1 MMDVK
6 EIYDAKERL
15 KGHIKET
22 PIVYAPNL
30 GEDVYLKVEVLQDT
44 GSFKLRGAYNKIST
58 LTEEEKEKGVIAC
71 SAGNHAQGVAKSAT
85 EKGIESIICMPYHA
99 PLSKVAATKNYGSQ
113 VVLVKESFDDA
124 AAYADKLA
132 KEEGYTFI
140 APFNDEKVIA
150 GQGTI
155 GLEILDKIPDVD
167 IIVVPIGGGGLISG
181 IALAAKSIKPDIKV
195 IGVQTKISPGMYESI
210 KEGKIVTVK
219 GGSTIADGIAVK
231 TPGDITYEMTKEL
244 VDDIVLVT
252 EGEIS
257 SAILTLLEKN
267 KIITEGAAASTV
279 AAVMYKKFNHKGKKV
294 CCVLSGGNIDVTR
307 VSKVIEKGLYKT
319 NRRMEL
325 RIKLNDAP
333 GELTKLT
340 ELLEKEGANIVQ
352 IGQHIDVVSDT
363 IDSMI
368 VHLVVDT
375 RNLEHQN
382 ALITTLNENFYVFK
396 VKYNNPQF

>member
-1 MMDVK
+1 MDVK

-22 PIVYAPNL
+22 PVVYAPNL

-44 GSFKLRGAYNKIST
+44 GSFKLRGAYNKIAT
-58 LTEEEKEKGVIAC
+58 LTDEEAEKGVVAC

-85 EKGIESIICMPYHA
+85 ERGIRSIICMPFHA
-99 PLSKVAATKNYGSQ
+99 PLSKVQATRNYGAE
-113 VVLVKESFDDA
+113 VELIKDSFDDS
-124 AAYADKLA
+124 AAYAAKLS
-132 KEEGYTFI
+132 KEEGLTFI
-140 APFNDEKVIA
+140 APFDDEKVIA

-155 GLEILDKIPDVD
+155 GLEILEKIPDVD

-181 IALAAKSIKPDIKV
+181 VALAAKSINPDVKV
-195 IGVQTKISPGMYESI
+195 IGVQTKISPSMYESV
-210 KEGKIVTVK
+210 KEGKILTVK

-231 TPGDITYEMTKEL
+231 TPGKITYDIVREY
-244 VDDIVLVT
+244 VDEIVLVT

-279 AAVMYKKFNHKGKKV
+279 AALMYKKFSHKGKKV

-325 RIKLNDAP
+325 KIKLNDQP
-333 GELTKLT
+333 GEMTRMTKL
-340 ELLEKEGANIVQ
+340 LEREGANIVR
-352 IGQHIDVVSDT
+352 IGQNIDVIGDT

-368 VHLVVDT
+368 VSVVIDT
-375 RNLEHQN
+375 KDKAHQEQI
-382 ALITTLNENFYVFK
+382 ITELNQNFYVFK
-396 VKYNNPQF
+396 ANYNDTQF

>member
-1 MMDVK
+1 MDVK
-6 EIYDAKERL
+6 EIYDARERL

-22 PIVYAPNL
+22 PVVYAPNL

-44 GSFKLRGAYNKIST
+44 GSFKLRGAYNKIAT
-58 LTEEEKEKGVIAC
+58 LTDEEAEKGVVAC

-85 EKGIESIICMPYHA
+85 ERGIRSIICMPFHA
-99 PLSKVAATKNYGSQ
+99 PLSKVQATRNYGAE
-113 VVLVKESFDDA
+113 VELIKDSFDDA
-124 AAYADKLA
+124 AAYAAKLS
-132 KEEGYTFI
+132 KEEGLTFI
-140 APFNDEKVIA
+140 APFDDEKVIA

-155 GLEILDKIPDVD
+155 GLEILEKIPDVD

-181 IALAAKSIKPDIKV
+181 VALAAKSINPDVKV
-195 IGVQTKISPGMYESI
+195 IGVQTKISPSMYESV
-210 KEGKIVTVK
+210 KEGKILTVK

-231 TPGDITYEMTKEL
+231 TPGKITYDIVREY
-244 VDDIVLVT
+244 VDEIVLVT

-257 SAILTLLEKN
+257 SAILTLLERN

-279 AAVMYKKFNHKGKKV
+279 AALMYKKFSHKGKKV

-325 RIKLNDAP
+325 KIKLNDQP
-333 GELTKLT
+333 GEMTRITKL
-340 ELLEKEGANIVQ
+340 LEREGANIVRISQ
-352 IGQHIDVVSDT
+352 NIDVIGDT

-368 VHLVVDT
+368 VSVVIDT
-375 RNLEHQN
+375 KDKAHQEQI
-382 ALITTLNENFYVFK
+382 ITELNQNFYVFK
-396 VKYNNPQF
+396 ANYNDTQF

>member
-1 MMDVK
+1 MDVK

-44 GSFKLRGAYNKIST
+44 GSFKLRGAYNKIAT
-58 LTEEEKEKGVIAC
+58 LTDEEAEKGVVAC

-85 EKGIESIICMPYHA
+85 ERGIRSIICMPYHA
-99 PLSKVAATKNYGSQ
+99 PLSKVQATKNYGAE
-113 VVLVKESFDDA
+113 VELVKDSFDDA
-124 AAYADKLA
+124 AAYAAKLS
-132 KEEGYTFI
+132 KEEGLTFV
-140 APFNDEKVIA
+140 APFDDEKVIA

-155 GLEILDKIPDVD
+155 GLEILEKIPDTD

-181 IALAAKSIKPDIKV
+181 IAVAAKSINPNIKI
-195 IGVQTKISPGMYESI
+195 IGVQTKISPSMYESI
-210 KEGKIVTVK
+210 KEGKIITVK

-231 TPGDITYEMTKEL
+231 TPGKLTFDLVKEY

-279 AAVMYKKFNHKGKKV
+279 AALMYKKFSHKGKKV

-307 VSKVIEKGLYKT
+307 VSKVIEKGLFKT

-325 RIKLNDAP
+325 KIKLNDQP
-333 GELTKLT
+333 GEMTKMAKLF
-340 ELLEKEGANIVQ
+340 EREGANIVK
-352 IGQHIDVVSDT
+352 IGQNIDVVGDT

-368 VHLVVDT
+368 VSVVVDT
-375 RNLEHQN
+375 KDKAHQEQI
-382 ALITTLNENFYVFK
+382 ITELNQNFYVFK
-396 VKYNNPQF
+396 ANYNDTQF

>member
-1 MMDVK
+1 MDVK

-15 KGHIKET
+15 KGNIKET

-44 GSFKLRGAYNKIST
+44 GSFKLRGAYNKIAT
-58 LTEEEKEKGVIAC
+58 LTDEEAEKGVVAC

-85 EKGIESIICMPYHA
+85 ERGIRSIICMPYHA
-99 PLSKVAATKNYGSQ
+99 PLSKVQATKNYGAE
-113 VVLVKESFDDA
+113 VELVKDSFDDA
-124 AAYADKLA
+124 AAYAAKLS
-132 KEEGYTFI
+132 KEEGLTFV
-140 APFNDEKVIA
+140 APFDDEKVIA

-155 GLEILDKIPDVD
+155 GLEILEKLPDTD

-181 IALAAKSIKPDIKV
+181 IAVAAKSINPNIKI
-195 IGVQTKISPGMYESI
+195 IGVQTKISPSMYESI
-210 KEGKIVTVK
+210 KEGKIITVK

-231 TPGDITYEMTKEL
+231 TPGKLTFDLVKEY

-279 AAVMYKKFNHKGKKV
+279 AALMYKKFSHKGKKV

-307 VSKVIEKGLYKT
+307 VSKVIEKGLFKT

-325 RIKLNDAP
+325 KIKLNDQP
-333 GELTKLT
+333 GEMTKMAKLF
-340 ELLEKEGANIVQ
+340 EREGANIVK
-352 IGQHIDVVSDT
+352 IGQNIDVVGDT

-368 VHLVVDT
+368 VSVVVDT
-375 RNLEHQN
+375 KDKAHQEQI
-382 ALITTLNENFYVFK
+382 ITELNQNFYVFK
-396 VKYNNPQF
+396 ANYNDTQF

>member
-1 MMDVK
+1 MDVK

-44 GSFKLRGAYNKIST
+44 GSFKLRGAYNKIAT
-58 LTEEEKEKGVIAC
+58 LTDEEAEKGVVAC

-85 EKGIESIICMPYHA
+85 ERGIRSIICMPFHA
-99 PLSKVAATKNYGSQ
+99 PLSKVQATKNYGAE
-113 VVLVKESFDDA
+113 VELVKDSFDDA
-124 AAYADKLA
+124 AAYAAKLS
-132 KEEGYTFI
+132 KEEGLTFV
-140 APFNDEKVIA
+140 APFDDEKVIA

-155 GLEILDKIPDVD
+155 GLEILEKLPDTD

-181 IALAAKSIKPDIKV
+181 IAVAAKSINPNIKI
-195 IGVQTKISPGMYESI
+195 IGVQTKISPSMYESI
-210 KEGKIVTVK
+210 KEGKILTVK

-231 TPGDITYEMTKEL
+231 TPGKLTFDLVKEY

-279 AAVMYKKFNHKGKKV
+279 AALMYKKFSHKGKKV

-307 VSKVIEKGLYKT
+307 VSKVIEKGLFKT

-325 RIKLNDAP
+325 KIKLNDQP
-333 GELTKLT
+333 GEMTKMAKLF
-340 ELLEKEGANIVQ
+340 EREGANIVK
-352 IGQHIDVVSDT
+352 IGQNIDVVGDT

-368 VHLVVDT
+368 VSVVVDT
-375 RNLEHQN
+375 KDKAHQEQI
-382 ALITTLNENFYVFK
+382 ITELNQNFYVFK
-396 VKYNNPQF
+396 ANYNDTQF

>member
-22 PIVYAPNL
+22 PVVYAPNL
-30 GEDVYLKVEVLQDT
+30 GDDVYLKVEVLQDT
-44 GSFKLRGAYNKIST
+44 GSFKLRGAFNKIAT
-58 LTEEEKEKGVIAC
+58 LTEEEAEKGVIAC

-85 EKGIESIICMPYHA
+85 ERGIESIICMPYHA
-99 PLSKVAATKNYGSQ
+99 PLSKVAATRNYGAQ
-113 VVLVKESFDDA
+113 VVLVKDSFDDA
-124 AAYADKLA
+124 AAYADKLS

-140 APFNDEKVIA
+140 APFDDEKVIA
-150 GQGTI
+150 GQGTV
-155 GLEILDKIPDVD
+155 GLEILDKLPDVD

-181 IALAAKSIKPDIKV
+181 IALAAKSINPDIKI
-195 IGVQTKISPGMYESI
+195 IGVQTKISPGMYESV

-231 TPGDITYEMTKEL
+231 TPGNITYEMTKEL

-257 SAILTLLEKN
+257 SAILTLLEQN

-279 AAVMYKKFNHKGKKV
+279 AALMYKKFNHRGKKV

-325 RIKLNDAP
+325 RVKLNDAP
-333 GELTKLT
+333 GELTNLT
-340 ELLEKEGANIVQ
+340 KLLEKEGANIVQ

-368 VHLVVDT
+368 VNVVVDT
-375 RNLEHQN
+375 RNLDHQN
-382 ALITTLNENFYVFK
+382 ALITMLNENFYVFK

>member
-1 MMDVK
+1 MDVK
-6 EIYDAKERL
+6 EIYDARERL

-22 PIVYAPNL
+22 PVVYAPNL

-44 GSFKLRGAYNKIST
+44 GSFKLRGAYNKIAT
-58 LTEEEKEKGVIAC
+58 LTDEEAEKGVVAC

-85 EKGIESIICMPYHA
+85 ERGIRSIICMPFHA
-99 PLSKVAATKNYGSQ
+99 PLSKVQATRNYGAE
-113 VVLVKESFDDA
+113 VELIKDSFDDA
-124 AAYADKLA
+124 AAYAAKLS
-132 KEEGYTFI
+132 KEEGLTFI
-140 APFNDEKVIA
+140 APFDDEKVIA

-155 GLEILDKIPDVD
+155 GLEILEKIPDVD

-181 IALAAKSIKPDIKV
+181 VALAAKSINPDVKV
-195 IGVQTKISPGMYESI
+195 IGVQTKISPSMYESV
-210 KEGKIVTVK
+210 KEGKILTVK

-231 TPGDITYEMTKEL
+231 TPGKITYDMVKKY
-244 VDDIVLVT
+244 VDEIVLVT

-279 AAVMYKKFNHKGKKV
+279 AALMYKKFSHKGKKV

-325 RIKLNDAP
+325 KIKLNDQP
-333 GELTKLT
+333 GEMTRITKL
-340 ELLEKEGANIVQ
+340 LEREGANIVRISQ
-352 IGQHIDVVSDT
+352 NIDVIGDT

-368 VHLVVDT
+368 VSVVIDT
-375 RNLEHQN
+375 KDKAHQEQI
-382 ALITTLNENFYVFK
+382 ITELNQNFYVFK
-396 VKYNNPQF
+396 ANYNDTQF

>member
-1 MMDVK
+1 MDIK

-44 GSFKLRGAYNKIST
+44 GSFKLRGAYNKIAT
-58 LTEEEKEKGVIAC
+58 LTDEEAEKGVVAC

-85 EKGIESIICMPYHA
+85 ERGIRSIICMPFHA
-99 PLSKVAATKNYGSQ
+99 PLSKVQATKNYGAE
-113 VVLVKESFDDA
+113 VELVKDSFDDA
-124 AAYADKLA
+124 AAYAAKLS
-132 KEEGYTFI
+132 KEEGLTFV
-140 APFNDEKVIA
+140 APFDDEKVIA

-155 GLEILDKIPDVD
+155 GLEILEKLPYTD

-181 IALAAKSIKPDIKV
+181 IAVAAKSINPNIKI
-195 IGVQTKISPGMYESI
+195 IGVQTKISPSMYESI
-210 KEGKIVTVK
+210 KEGKILTVK

-231 TPGDITYEMTKEL
+231 TPGKLTFDLVKEY

-279 AAVMYKKFNHKGKKV
+279 AALMYKKFSHKGKKV

-307 VSKVIEKGLYKT
+307 VSKVIEKGLFKT

-325 RIKLNDAP
+325 KIKLNDQP
-333 GELTKLT
+333 GEMTKMAKLF
-340 ELLEKEGANIVQ
+340 EREGANIVK
-352 IGQHIDVVSDT
+352 IGQNIDVVGDT

-368 VHLVVDT
+368 VSVVVDT
-375 RNLEHQN
+375 KDKAHQEQI
-382 ALITTLNENFYVFK
+382 ITELNQNFYVFK
-396 VKYNNPQF
+396 ANYNDTQF

>member
-1 MMDVK
+1 MDIK

-44 GSFKLRGAYNKIST
+44 GSFKLRGAYNKIAT
-58 LTEEEKEKGVIAC
+58 LTDEEAEKGVVAC

-85 EKGIESIICMPYHA
+85 ERGIRSIICMPFHA
-99 PLSKVAATKNYGSQ
+99 PLSKVQATKNYGAE
-113 VVLVKESFDDA
+113 VELVKDSFDDA
-124 AAYADKLA
+124 AAYAAKLS
-132 KEEGYTFI
+132 KEEGLTFV
-140 APFNDEKVIA
+140 APFDDEKVIA

-155 GLEILDKIPDVD
+155 GLEILEKLPDTD

-181 IALAAKSIKPDIKV
+181 IAVAAKSINPNIKI
-195 IGVQTKISPGMYESI
+195 IGVQTKISPSMYESI
-210 KEGKIVTVK
+210 KEGKILTVK

-231 TPGDITYEMTKEL
+231 TPGKLTFDLVKEY

-279 AAVMYKKFNHKGKKV
+279 AALMYKKFSHKGKKV

-307 VSKVIEKGLYKT
+307 VSKVIEKGLFKT

-325 RIKLNDAP
+325 KIKLNDQP
-333 GELTKLT
+333 GEMTKMAKLF
-340 ELLEKEGANIVQ
+340 EREGANIVK
-352 IGQHIDVVSDT
+352 IGQNIDVVGDT

-368 VHLVVDT
+368 VSVVVDT
-375 RNLEHQN
+375 KDKAHQEQI
-382 ALITTLNENFYVFK
+382 ITELNQNFYVFK
-396 VKYNNPQF
+396 ANYNDTQF

>member
-22 PIVYAPNL
+22 PVVYAPNL

-58 LTEEEKEKGVIAC
+58 LTEEEAKRGVIAC

-99 PLSKVAATKNYGSQ
+99 PLSKVAATKNYGAQ

-181 IALAAKSIKPDIKV
+181 IALAAKSIKPDIKI

-231 TPGDITYEMTKEL
+231 TPGEITYEMTREL

-279 AAVMYKKFNHKGKKV
+279 AALMYKKFNHSGKKV

-368 VHLVVDT
+368 VNVAVDT

-382 ALITTLNENFYVFK
+382 AIITMLNENFYVFK

>member
-99 PLSKVAATKNYGSQ
+99 PLSKVAATKNYGAQ

>member
-22 PIVYAPNL
+22 PVVYAPNL
-30 GEDVYLKVEVLQDT
+30 GDDVYLKVEVLQDT
-44 GSFKLRGAYNKIST
+44 GSFKLRGAYNKIAT
-58 LTEEEKEKGVIAC
+58 LTEEEAEKGVIAC

-85 EKGIESIICMPYHA
+85 ERGIESIICMPYHA
-99 PLSKVAATKNYGSQ
+99 PLSKVAATRNYGAE
-113 VVLVKESFDDA
+113 VVLVKDSFDDA
-124 AAYADKLA
+124 AAYADKLS

-140 APFNDEKVIA
+140 APFDDEKVIA
-150 GQGTI
+150 GQGTV
-155 GLEILDKIPDVD
+155 GLEILDKLPDLD

-181 IALAAKSIKPDIKV
+181 IALAAKSIKPDIKI
-195 IGVQTKISPGMYESI
+195 IGVQTKISPGMYESV

-231 TPGDITYEMTKEL
+231 TPGNITYEMTKEL

-257 SAILTLLEKN
+257 SAILTLLEQN

-279 AAVMYKKFNHKGKKV
+279 AALMYKKFNHRGKKV

-325 RIKLNDAP
+325 RVKLNDAP

-340 ELLEKEGANIVQ
+340 KLLEQEGANIVQ

-368 VHLVVDT
+368 VNVVVDT
-375 RNLEHQN
+375 RNLDHQN
-382 ALITTLNENFYVFK
+382 ALITMLNENFYVFK

>member
-1 MMDVK
+1 MDVK

-44 GSFKLRGAYNKIST
+44 GSFKLRGAYNKIAT
-58 LTEEEKEKGVIAC
+58 LTDEEAEKGVVAC
-71 SAGNHAQGVAKSAT
+71 SASNHAQGVAKSAT
-85 EKGIESIICMPYHA
+85 ERGIRSIICMPYHA
-99 PLSKVAATKNYGSQ
+99 PLSKVQATKNYGAE
-113 VVLVKESFDDA
+113 VELVKDSFDDA
-124 AAYADKLA
+124 AAYAAKLS
-132 KEEGYTFI
+132 KEEGLTFV
-140 APFNDEKVIA
+140 APFDDEKVIA

-155 GLEILDKIPDVD
+155 GLEILEKLPDTD

-181 IALAAKSIKPDIKV
+181 IAVAAKSINPNIKI
-195 IGVQTKISPGMYESI
+195 IGVQTKISPSMYESI
-210 KEGKIVTVK
+210 KEGKIITVK

-231 TPGDITYEMTKEL
+231 TPGKLTFDLVKEY

-279 AAVMYKKFNHKGKKV
+279 AALMYKKFSHKGKKV

-307 VSKVIEKGLYKT
+307 VSKVIEKGLFKT

-325 RIKLNDAP
+325 KIKLNDQP
-333 GELTKLT
+333 GEMTKMAKLF
-340 ELLEKEGANIVQ
+340 EREGANIVK
-352 IGQHIDVVSDT
+352 IGQNIDVVGDT

-368 VHLVVDT
+368 VSVVVDT
-375 RNLEHQN
+375 KDKAHQEQI
-382 ALITTLNENFYVFK
+382 ITELNQNFYVFK
-396 VKYNNPQF
+396 ANYNDTQF

>member
-1 MMDVK
+1 MDVK

-22 PIVYAPNL
+22 PVVYAPNL

-44 GSFKLRGAYNKIST
+44 GSFKLRGAYNKIAT
-58 LTEEEKEKGVIAC
+58 LTDEEAEKGVVAC

-85 EKGIESIICMPYHA
+85 ERGIRSIICMPFHA
-99 PLSKVAATKNYGSQ
+99 PLSKVQATRNYGAE
-113 VVLVKESFDDA
+113 VELIKDSFDDA
-124 AAYADKLA
+124 AAYAAKLS
-132 KEEGYTFI
+132 KEEGLTFI
-140 APFNDEKVIA
+140 APFDDEKVIA

-155 GLEILDKIPDVD
+155 GLEILEKIPDVD

-181 IALAAKSIKPDIKV
+181 VALAAKSINPDVKV
-195 IGVQTKISPGMYESI
+195 IGVQTKISPSMYESV
-210 KEGKIVTVK
+210 KEGKILTVK

-231 TPGDITYEMTKEL
+231 TPGKITYDIVREY
-244 VDDIVLVT
+244 VDEIVLVT

-279 AAVMYKKFNHKGKKV
+279 AALMYKKFSHKGKKV

-325 RIKLNDAP
+325 KIKLNDQP
-333 GELTKLT
+333 GEMTRITKL
-340 ELLEKEGANIVQ
+340 LEREGANIVRISQ
-352 IGQHIDVVSDT
+352 NIDVIGDT

-368 VHLVVDT
+368 VSVVIDT
-375 RNLEHQN
+375 KDKAHQEQI
-382 ALITTLNENFYVFK
+382 ITELNQNFYVFK
-396 VKYNNPQF
+396 ANYNDTQF

>member
-1 MMDVK
+1 MDVK
-6 EIYDAKERL
+6 EIYDARERL

-22 PIVYAPNL
+22 PVVYAPNL

-44 GSFKLRGAYNKIST
+44 GSFKLRGAYNKIAT
-58 LTEEEKEKGVIAC
+58 LTDEEAEKGVVAC

-85 EKGIESIICMPYHA
+85 ERGIRSIICMPFHA
-99 PLSKVAATKNYGSQ
+99 PLSKVQATRNYGAE
-113 VVLVKESFDDA
+113 VELIKDSFDDA
-124 AAYADKLA
+124 AAYAAKLS
-132 KEEGYTFI
+132 KEEGLTFI
-140 APFNDEKVIA
+140 APFDDEKVIA

-155 GLEILDKIPDVD
+155 GLEILEKIPDVD

-181 IALAAKSIKPDIKV
+181 VALAAKSINPDVKV
-195 IGVQTKISPGMYESI
+195 IGVQTKISPSMYESV
-210 KEGKIVTVK
+210 KEGKILTVK

-231 TPGDITYEMTKEL
+231 TPGKITYDMVKKY
-244 VDDIVLVT
+244 VDEIVLVT

-279 AAVMYKKFNHKGKKV
+279 AALMYKKFSHKGKKV

-325 RIKLNDAP
+325 KIKLNDQP
-333 GELTKLT
+333 GEMTRMTKL
-340 ELLEKEGANIVQ
+340 LEREGANIVR
-352 IGQHIDVVSDT
+352 IGQNIDVIGDT

-368 VHLVVDT
+368 VSVVIDT
-375 RNLEHQN
+375 KDKAHQEQI
-382 ALITTLNENFYVFK
+382 ITELNQNFYVFK
-396 VKYNNPQF
+396 ANYNDTQF